1 MRKTASIVGMALAMM
16 AGGAQASFSGRNASN
31 QADPTCTSLGG
42 GESTACTSFYND
54 TLGITILNNWAIG
67 RGNWDSAA
75 PSGSAQFVAAAQ
87 GFAATGLVGWLL
99 PSEGEYRSLWN
110 QVGQSTD
117 ALQAQF
123 FGVQSIGGNGYYWTR
138 DGQPGYYPA
147 DCGFVG
153 STIDCNLAPP
163 NYQGMAAAIYQGDVA
178 NAAVPLP
185 ATLAL
190 LGLGLAGMAARRKS
204 ATSPR

>member
-1 MRKTASIVGMALAMM
+1 MKRIAAVVVLGLM
-16 AGGAQASFSGRNASN
+16 AGGAQASFFGRNASN

-42 GESTACTSFYND
+42 GETTACTSFYND
-54 TLGITILNNWAIG
+54 TLGISILNNWAIG

-75 PSGSAQFVAAAQ
+75 PSGSAQFVAATQ
-87 GFAATGLVGWLL
+87 GLAATGLVGWLL

-110 QVGQSTD
+110 QLGQSTA

-138 DGQPGYYPA
+138 DRQPGLPPA
-147 DCGFVG
+147 DCGFLNT
-153 STIDCNLAPP
+153 TIDCNFPSP
-163 NYQGMAAAIYQGDVA
+163 TYSGMAAAIYQGDVA
-178 NAAVPLP
+178 NGSVPLP

-190 LGLGLAGMAARRKS
+190 LGLGLAGIVSARRKS
-204 ATSPR
+204 TTSPR

>member
-1 MRKTASIVGMALAMM
+1 MRKTASIVAMAMALAMM

-54 TLGITILNNWAIG
+54 TLGITILNNWDIG

-87 GFAATGLVGWLL
+87 GLAATGLVGWLL
-99 PSEGEYRSLWN
+99 PSEYEYRSLWN

-117 ALQAQF
+117 ALKAQF
-123 FGVQSIGGNGYYWTR
+123 LDVQSISDYGYYWTR
-138 DGQPGYYPA
+138 DRLQSLPPT
-147 DCGFVG
+147 DCGFVAT
-153 STIDCNLAPP
+153 TIDCNYPSP
-163 NYQGMAAAIYQGDVA
+163 SYQGMAVAIYQGDVA
-178 NAAVPLP
+178 NASVPLP

-190 LGLGLAGMAARRKS
+190 LGLGLAGIGAARRKQ
-204 ATSPR
+204 A